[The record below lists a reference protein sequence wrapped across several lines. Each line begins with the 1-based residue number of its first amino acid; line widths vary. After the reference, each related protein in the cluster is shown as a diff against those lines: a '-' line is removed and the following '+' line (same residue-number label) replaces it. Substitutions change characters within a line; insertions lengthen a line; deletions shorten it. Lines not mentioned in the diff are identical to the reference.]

1 MSAECKINKT
11 TVKWTL
17 DPKFVKEIKQYIS
30 TGKTEVAG
38 DIIFKDTSVCKNGI
52 CDKKSTEKYKIH
64 TGQNDSVMTPTG
76 LINFHTHP
84 QSIYTSEETKY
95 GWPSGED
102 MAQVIQFAKLNTL
115 RHIVFT
121 VEGAYI
127 IKVNKKVSL
136 YHTKMI
142 ENVLRFT
149 HIYRSLDQRNQIKNF
164 RKDFNVSG
172 RTTVN
177 MWLNL
182 INNLTLNKLY
192 KYYNLFNPNKRK
204 VPTDKKAH
212 ENIFTVQLKKLTNN
226 FTFEANHIREDCHF
240 SLYGL
245 TPE

>member
-17 DPKFVKEIKQYIS
+17 DPKFVKEIKMYIA

-38 DIIFKDTSVCKNGI
+38 DIIFKDTSDCKKGI
-52 CDKKSTEKYKIH
+52 CNKRSTPKYEIH
-64 TGQNDSVMTPTG
+64 NGSNDSVMTPAG

-84 QSIYTSEETKY
+84 KSIYTTEETKY

-102 MAQVIQFAKLNTL
+102 MAQVIQFAKMNTL

-127 IKVNKKVSL
+127 IKVNKKVSN
-136 YHTKMI
+136 YHAKII

-149 HIYRSLDQRNQIKNF
+149 HIYRSLDQRKQIKDF
-164 RKDFNVSG
+164 RKDFGVSG
-172 RTTVN
+172 RTTVG

-182 INNLTLNKLY
+182 VNNLTLNKLY
-192 KYYNLFNPNKRK
+192 KYYNLFNKNKRK
-204 VPTDKKAH
+204 VPTNKEAH
-212 ENIFTVQLKKLTNN
+212 ENIFTVQLKKLTNK
-226 FTFEANHIREDCHF
+226 FTFEANHIHEDCHF
-240 SLYGL
+240 TLYGL
-245 TPE
+245 YPE

>member
-1 MSAECKINKT
+1 MSAKCKINKT

-17 DPKFVKEIKQYIS
+17 DPKFVKEIKEYIS
-30 TGKTEVAG
+30 KGKTEVAG
-38 DIIFKDTSVCKNGI
+38 DIIFKDTNDCKKDI
-52 CDKKSTEKYKIH
+52 CNKRSTPEYKIH
-64 TGQNDSVMTPTG
+64 NGSNDSVMTPTG

-84 QSIYTSEETKY
+84 KSIYTSEETKY

-102 MAQVIQFAKLNTL
+102 MAQVIQFAKMNTL

-127 IKVNKKVSL
+127 IKVNKKVSI
-136 YHTKMI
+136 YHAKMI

-149 HIYRSLDQRNQIKNF
+149 HIYRSLDQKKQIKDF
-164 RKDFNVSG
+164 RKDFGVTG

-182 INNLTLNKLY
+182 VNNLTLNKLY
-192 KYYNLFNPNKRK
+192 KYYNLFNTNKRK
-204 VPTDKKAH
+204 VPTKKEAH

-226 FTFEANHIREDCHF
+226 FTFEANHIHEDCHF
-240 SLYGL
+240 TLYGL
-245 TPE
+245 SPE

>member
-17 DPKFVKEIKQYIS
+17 DPNFVKEIKKYIS

-38 DIIFKDTSVCKNGI
+38 DIIFKDTDECVKGI
-52 CDKKSTEKYKIH
+52 CSKKSTSKYKIH
-64 TGQNDSVMTPTG
+64 KGNNDSVMTPSG

-102 MAQVIQFAKLNTL
+102 MAQVIQFAKMNTL

-127 IKVNKKVSL
+127 IKVNKKVNNYQS
-136 YHTKMI
+136 KMI
-142 ENVLRFT
+142 ENVLKFT
-149 HIYRSLDQRNQIKNF
+149 HIYRSLDQKIQNKNF
-164 RKDFNVSG
+164 GKEFGVTG

-177 MWLNL
+177 KWLNL
-182 INNLTLNKLY
+182 VNNLTLNKLY
-192 KYYNLFNPNKRK
+192 KYYNLFNKNKRK
-204 VPTDKKAH
+204 VPTNKVAH

-226 FTFEANHIREDCHF
+226 FTFEANHIHEDCHF
-240 SLYGL
+240 TLYGL
-245 TPE
+245 SPE

>member
-17 DPKFVKEIKQYIS
+17 NPAFVNDIKKYIA

-38 DIIFKDTSVCKNGI
+38 DIIFKDTSDCKKGI
-52 CDKKSTEKYKIH
+52 CNKRSTPEYKIH
-64 TGQNDSVMTPTG
+64 NGSNDSVMTPTG

-84 QSIYTSEETKY
+84 KSIYTTEETKY

-102 MAQVIQFAKLNTL
+102 MAQVIQFAKMNTI

-127 IKVNKKVSL
+127 IKVNKKVSN
-136 YHTKMI
+136 YHAKMI

-149 HIYRSLDQRNQIKNF
+149 HVYRSLDQKNQIKNF
-164 RKDFNVSG
+164 RRDFGVTG
-172 RTTVN
+172 RTTVG

-182 INNLTLNKLY
+182 VNNLTLNKLY
-192 KYYNLFNPNKRK
+192 KYYNLFNTNKRK
-204 VPTDKKAH
+204 VPTNKDAH
-212 ENIFTVQLKKLTNN
+212 ENIFTVQLKKLTNK
-226 FTFEANHIREDCHF
+226 FTFEANHIHEDCHF
-240 SLYGL
+240 TLYGL
-245 TPE
+245 SPE

>member
-17 DPKFVKEIKQYIS
+17 DPNFVKEIKEYIS
-30 TGKTEVAG
+30 KGKTEVAG
-38 DIIFKDTSVCKNGI
+38 DIIFKDTNDCKKDI
-52 CDKKSTEKYKIH
+52 CNKKSTSKYKIH
-64 TGQNDSVMTPTG
+64 NGDNDSVMTPTG

-84 QSIYTSEETKY
+84 QSIYISEETKY

-102 MAQVIQFAKLNTL
+102 MAQVIQFAKMNTL

-127 IKVNKKVSL
+127 IKVNKKVSI
-136 YHTKMI
+136 YHAKMI

-149 HIYRSLDQRNQIKNF
+149 HIYRSLDQKKQIKDF
-164 RKDFNVSG
+164 RKDFGVTG

-182 INNLTLNKLY
+182 VNNLTLNKLY
-192 KYYNLFNPNKRK
+192 KYYNLFNTNKRK
-204 VPTDKKAH
+204 VPTKKEAH

-226 FTFEANHIREDCHF
+226 LTFNANHIHEDCHF
-240 SLYGL
+240 TLYGL

>member
-17 DPKFVKEIKQYIS
+17 DPKFVKEIKEYIS
-30 TGKTEVAG
+30 KGKTEVAG
-38 DIIFKDTSVCKNGI
+38 DILFKDTGDCKNDI
-52 CDKKSTEKYKIH
+52 CNKRSTPKYKIH
-64 TGQNDSVMTPTG
+64 SGDNDSVMTPTG

-84 QSIYTSEETKY
+84 QSIYTSEETMY

-102 MAQVIQFAKLNTL
+102 MAQVIQFAKMNTL

-127 IKVNKKVSL
+127 IKVNKKVSV
-136 YHTKMI
+136 YHAKMI
-142 ENVLRFT
+142 ENVLKFT
-149 HIYRSLDQRNQIKNF
+149 HIYRSLDQKKQIKDF
-164 RKDFNVSG
+164 RKDFGVSG
-172 RTTVN
+172 RTTVA

-182 INNLTLNKLY
+182 VNNLTLNKLY
-192 KYYNLFNPNKRK
+192 KYYNLFNTNKRK
-204 VPTDKKAH
+204 VPTKKEAH

-226 FTFEANHIREDCHF
+226 FTFEANHIHEDCHF
-240 SLYGL
+240 TLYGL